1 MNSYKPH
8 QRNDDDDDDDDDLT
22 EKKIFKATIE
32 RREGVH

>member
-8 QRNDDDDDDDDDLT
+8 QRNDDDDDDDDLT
-22 EKKIFKATIE
+22 KKKIFKATIE

>member
-22 EKKIFKATIE
+22 KKKIFKATIE